1 MWLRHCEVLYWIAYG
16 LSLPTP
22 QPGHM
27 RAGVGGG
34 SCRSTIYTGWWECV
48 RMCVCVG
55 TAAEPV
61 GTTACCSVG
70 RASCCCAKLLLLLL
84 LLLLAACGARCIVSQ
99 GTTRQLPT
107 SPFLRFRGRALPI
120 GNTGGG
126 CDEQARARAAVLLL
140 RAVLLLCC
148 CAVDSEADFQAA
160 GLLWAFFCR

>member
-1 MWLRHCEVLYWIAYG
+1 MHVSAALFELWR
-16 LSLPTP
+16 
-22 QPGHM
+22 
-27 RAGVGGG
+27 
-34 SCRSTIYTGWWECV
+34 
-48 RMCVCVG
+48 CVCVG
-55 TAAEPV
+55 GGTVAEPV
-61 GTTACCSVG
+61 GTAACCSVG
-70 RASCCCAKLLLLLL
+70 RASRCCAILLLLLL

-140 RAVLLLCC
+140 RALLLLCC

-160 GLLWAFFCR
+160 GLWAFFCLAFFLSLWKRLWVRERILRRHSGASAPV